1 MKLKQPSGYRVPQS
15 KGLVS
20 MRDFARL
27 AAWLALHFGFELRSD
42 GLHSARETS
51 GGGLFMRRNRSG
63 PRGATGATGP
73 SGPAGP
79 DGTPGPD
86 GSNVPGPRGPK
97 GPPGGP
103 GPEGD
108 PGEPSP
114 PGPPGPDSTAP
125 GPKGPTGTE
134 PGDPGPKGSVGLPG
148 PAGVDE
154 DSPQG
159 EPGLPGPQGPP
170 GPPGPEGDWGATGP
184 DGPAGPP
191 GEPGEKTAILAL
203 RDGRNVGLLAM
214 ECQDVIFEDVLH
226 FCVPAGRSIFPVAID
241 FLFAAVCEPGSI
253 RITSALPS
261 VPVTGLSVELQPD
274 LQIKIRMPAQ
284 LREIRLVITMHGT
297 RLGHA
302 AARQRIWT
310 PAQAAQNAAFYARFH
325 AA

>member
-1 MKLKQPSGYRVPQS
+1 MKLQQPSVYRVPSS
-15 KGLVS
+15 KGVVR
-20 MRDFARL
+20 MRDFARM
-27 AAWLALHFGFELRSD
+27 AAWLALRFRFELRSD
-42 GLHSARETS
+42 GMQSARETA
-51 GGGLFMRRNRSG
+51 GGGLFMRRDRPG
-63 PRGATGATGP
+63 PVGAPGAPGST
-73 SGPAGP
+73 GPAGS
-79 DGTPGPD
+79 DGIPGPD

-97 GPPGGP
+97 GDSGAP

-125 GPKGPTGTE
+125 GPKGPAGTE
-134 PGDPGPKGSVGLPG
+134 PGDPGPKGPTGFPG

-154 DSPQG
+154 ESPQG
-159 EPGLPGPQGPP
+159 EP
-170 GPPGPEGDWGATGP
+170 
-184 DGPAGPP
+184 GPP
-191 GEPGEKTAILAL
+191 GEPGEKTAILQL
-203 RDGRNVGLLAM
+203 SDGSNVGLMAM

-226 FCVPAGRSIFPVAID
+226 FGVPAGRSVFPVAID

-261 VPVTGLSVELQPD
+261 VPVPNLSVELQPD

-284 LREIRLVITMHGT
+284 LREIRLVITLHGT

-310 PAQAAQNAAFYARFH
+310 PAQAEQNAAFYARFH

>member
-1 MKLKQPSGYRVPQS
+1 
-15 KGLVS
+15 

-27 AAWLALHFGFELRSD
+27 AAWLALRFGFELRSD
-42 GLHSARETS
+42 GLQAARETA
-51 GGGLFMRRNRSG
+51 GGGLFMRRDRMG
-63 PRGATGATGP
+63 PRGAPGEPGETGP
-73 SGPAGP
+73 TGT
-79 DGTPGPD
+79 DGIPGPD

-125 GPKGPTGTE
+125 GPKGPPGTE
-134 PGDPGPKGSVGLPG
+134 PGDPGPKGPVGLPG

-154 DSPQG
+154 DSP
-159 EPGLPGPQGPP
+159 P
-170 GPPGPEGDWGATGP
+170 GPPGMPGD
-184 DGPAGPP
+184 
-191 GEPGEKTAILAL
+191 PGEKTAILKL
-203 RDGRNVGLLAM
+203 MDGRNVGLLAM

-226 FCVPAGRSIFPVAID
+226 FCVPAGRSVFPVAID

-261 VPVTGLSVELQPD
+261 IPVTGLSVELQPD

-284 LREIRLVITMHGT
+284 LREIRLVITLHGT

-302 AARQRIWT
+302 AARHRVWT
-310 PAQAAQNAAFYARFH
+310 PAQAAQNTAFYARFH